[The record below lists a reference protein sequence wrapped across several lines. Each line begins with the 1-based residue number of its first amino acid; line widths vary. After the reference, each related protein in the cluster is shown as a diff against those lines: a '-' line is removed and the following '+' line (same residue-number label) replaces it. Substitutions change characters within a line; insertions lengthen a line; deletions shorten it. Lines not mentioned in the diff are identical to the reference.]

1 MQKKVR
7 EEALK
12 QNIAGM
18 SSGLE
23 ASIETRKKKLG
34 QKRAAQDGKGIGP
47 SKAQK
52 TEDSEQV
59 SIKTPMAK
67 TTRATK
73 PDFRPY
79 Y

>member
-52 TEDSEQV
+52 TEDSE
-59 SIKTPMAK
+59 
-67 TTRATK
+67 
-73 PDFRPY
+73 
-79 Y
+79 